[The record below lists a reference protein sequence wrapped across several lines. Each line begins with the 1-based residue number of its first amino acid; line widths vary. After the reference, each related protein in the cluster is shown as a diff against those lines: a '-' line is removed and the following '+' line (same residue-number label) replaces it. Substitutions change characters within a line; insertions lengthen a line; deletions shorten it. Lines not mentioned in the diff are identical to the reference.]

1 MHTPFA
7 RSAMNAIENI
17 ATNACCKSAAAT
29 FCLVLLVGCSA
40 LPTPPNR
47 PVSYDFGPGLT
58 SLPAADRR
66 ASLPPIALAD
76 VEATGLSESSTAV
89 LYRLNYADAQQ
100 LRPYTLARWT
110 QPPVQLVQQALR
122 AQLGLRR
129 PVLQDA
135 DAAAQARDTAR
146 GGKLPAVLRIELEE
160 FSHLFTSPAESTG
173 LLRLRATLVDPTP
186 AGETLLGQ
194 RVFIVQKPAPTPDAA
209 GGTRA
214 LADAAGQGGGEWGEG
229 VVVGGGGG
237 GAFACAGRAQCSGG
251 HEAQVG
257 GVVRSAKVAQVGQHA
272 RQFGVAH
279 TKPCGQDGR
288 VLVYRGAGQQAA
300 LAHVPLVV
308 GVGGVGDAHRWRL
321 AIERPAFDGA
331 AHHEVVGGPTLV
343 RSGAGG
349 G

>member
-1 MHTPFA
+1 
-7 RSAMNAIENI
+7 MNAIENI
-17 ATNACCKSAAAT
+17 AACACYKSAAAA
-29 FCLVLLVGCSA
+29 FCLVLLAGCSA
-40 LPTPPNR
+40 LPSPPNR

-58 SLPAADRR
+58 SLPADRR

-89 LYRLNYADAQQ
+89 LYRLTYADAQQ

-214 LADAAGQGGGEWGEG
+214 LAAAARQVAVEIDEW
-229 VVVGGGGG
+229 
-237 GAFACAGRAQCSGG
+237 
-251 HEAQVG
+251 
-257 GVVRSAKVAQVGQHA
+257 VAQ
-272 RQFGVAH
+272 GV
-279 TKPCGQDGR
+279 K
-288 VLVYRGAGQQAA
+288 
-300 LAHVPLVV
+300 
-308 GVGGVGDAHRWRL
+308 
-321 AIERPAFDGA
+321 
-331 AHHEVVGGPTLV
+331 
-343 RSGAGG
+343 
-349 G
+349 